1 ANGLWTVLLSSFVLA
16 QCQVKVMT
24 PSWLVKE
31 FSQNHGRIMGS
42 TATFGAPFYGER
54 VWGRLVYG
62 RSARNHHCTEDDY
75 EIPPLS
81 LMKAGESGY
90 NKIRL
95 INIVMVRRGNCSFTH
110 KVRIAQDT
118 KDAHA
123 VIIIDREDSDFTA
136 ESLANIIVADDGYGD
151 GIHIPSVLISKE
163 DGRRLIEAV
172 ERPQVQVVVEL
183 AWDLPTDQVVTMDM
197 WMSSASI
204 ESNKFL
210 KEFAPKRR
218 VLNEVM
224 IFNPHYAVFS
234 MEKGNPEVYSGVCL
248 GNEPRFCA
256 EDPDGAGSV
265 TGEEVLMEDV
275 RQLCIHDRTK
285 VKRSSL
291 EDLMSGKHLVEYA
304 AKYWDYMEKFLDR
317 CPLDGTGSAKFG
329 IECSEKVMRED
340 IATRTGQSSF
350 LAGSAHEASIDLC
363 HGLHLSSLVDMESWE
378 FPTELDEF
386 LEFCVEEH
394 NGDFDEISRE
404 FLEVASGLDEQL
416 AGRAE
421 EAFSAPSLRQR
432 YLQLHPEADG
442 AAGAAG
448 AVAPPSV
455 TATELTEADHEES
468 NDAADAA
475 DADVADWKHAQ
486 NEDAPSQFSVLTDS
500 LQ

>member
-1 ANGLWTVLLSSFVLA
+1 MANGLWTVLLSSFVLA

-329 IECSEKVMRED
+329 IECSEKVMREVN
-340 IATRTGQSSF
+340 
-350 LAGSAHEASIDLC
+350 ID
-363 HGLHLSSLVDMESWE
+363 
-378 FPTELDEF
+378 PTEIQECVLRRRETILQHELDNPAWSPRAIRINGWRYSGM
-386 LEFCVEEH
+386 LEADLVVRAVCSGFIHMPAECNQLYQQRDVFRPYVVQKAGVSLGELFGWLLATIALGFVCMLLYKRYLKKEMRTTLREEVM
-394 NGDFDEISRE
+394 
-404 FLEVASGLDEQL
+404 LEVQAQMGLRCL
-416 AGRAE
+416 
-421 EAFSAPSLRQR
+421 
-432 YLQLHPEADG
+432 
-442 AAGAAG
+442 
-448 AVAPPSV
+448 
-455 TATELTEADHEES
+455 
-468 NDAADAA
+468 
-475 DADVADWKHAQ
+475 
-486 NEDAPSQFSVLTDS
+486 SQTYY
-500 LQ
+500 